1 MKSKKSALSFLL
13 HPIYSFVFLWK
24 AFFSF
29 FSFSFFLLIYF
40 FLKCFS
46 LFFFLFPKNIRR
58 NIQKGLY
65 RFMQSILGNT
75 QKNQNTITRLNLVD
89 LSVKMILMRKTR
101 SLVTVLGMAIGIGSI
116 VFLLSIG
123 YGVQEL
129 VISRVAH
136 LEEMKQIEVTTQAG
150 RGIFLDEKA
159 LSEFSEIENVANTL
173 PLISVV
179 GKVQFEGSS
188 TDVVT
193 YGVTK
198 DYLAKSAQQPIR
210 GKIFESSFVQNTKN
224 QFQEEMDSPDIESM
238 AQAISSQEE
247 IAVNWETL
255 EAIEENTD
263 MPQAKVRLSS
273 QAKKEAVVSQSF
285 LSLLNLSLEEA
296 VGKTF
301 EVSFAYVFRENSSS
315 GLEGKIETE
324 KDRYT
329 IIGVLP
335 EKETSFFFIPF
346 EDVRSLGITEYDQV
360 KIILDQESQLERVR
374 KLIEAKGFD
383 TVSVA
388 DTVEKIDSLFT
399 TARFVL
405 VILGIVALCVAS
417 LGMFNTL
424 TVSLL
429 ERTREVGL
437 MKAMGMRSSEVKDL
451 FLTESMVMGF
461 VGGLCGLFF
470 GYLAG
475 EMLNIFLSAFAFT
488 KKAEIIDVTHI
499 PILFIVSIV
508 LLSFFVG
515 IITGV
520 YPAKRATRISPLNA
534 MRYE

>member
-1 MKSKKSALSFLL
+1 MRR
-13 HPIYSFVFLWK
+13 
-24 AFFSF
+24 
-29 FSFSFFLLIYF
+29 
-40 FLKCFS
+40 S
-46 LFFFLFPKNIRR
+46 L
-58 NIQKGLY
+58 QKGLC
-65 RFMQSILGNT
+65 RFMQFFLGKSQEN
-75 QKNQNTITRLNLVD
+75 KNTITRLNLVD

-101 SLVTVLGMAIGIGSI
+101 SLVTVMGMAIGIGSI

-159 LSEFSEIENVANTL
+159 LNEFSEIENIVHTL

-179 GKVQFEGSS
+179 GKVQLEGSS

-210 GKIFESSFVQNTKN
+210 GRIFESSLEPSMKSR
-224 QFQEEMDSPDIESM
+224 FQEEENAPDIESM
-238 AQAISSQEE
+238 AQSIASQEE
-247 IAVNWETL
+247 VSVNWETL
-255 EAIEENTD
+255 EVIEKSA
-263 MPQAKVRLSS
+263 PISQVKVRLSS

-285 LSLLNLSLEEA
+285 LSLFNLSLDDA
-296 VGKTF
+296 IGKTF

-324 KDRYT
+324 KERYT
-329 IIGVLP
+329 IVGIMP
-335 EKETSFFFIPF
+335 EKEISFFFIPF
-346 EDVRSLGITEYDQV
+346 EDLRSLGITEFDQV

-388 DTVEKIDSLFT
+388 DTVEKIDNLFT

-437 MKAMGMRSSEVKDL
+437 MKAMGMRSFEVKDL

-461 VGGLCGLFF
+461 VGGLCGLLF

-488 KKAEIIDVTHI
+488 KKAEAIDVTHI
-499 PILFIVSIV
+499 PILFVVSII

-515 IITGV
+515 IVTGI
-520 YPAKRATRISPLNA
+520 YPAKRATKISPLNA